1 MENHHG
7 KPQDSMQSDGEGEE
21 VTAPGLGL
29 SASGRASVGLPPKGQ
44 KVGANEAAGT
54 ATDMAAKMANLGKST
69 GSTLKSSNNVF
80 N

>member
-29 SASGRASVGLPPKGQ
+29 SASGRASLGLPPQGQ
-44 KVGANEAAGT
+44 KVGAIEAAGT
-54 ATDMAAKMANLGKST
+54 STDMATKMAKLGKST
-69 GSTLKSSNNVF
+69 GSALNIRKKCTH
-80 N
+80 

>member
-1 MENHHG
+1 MESNHG
-7 KPQDSMQSDGEGEE
+7 APQDGMGSDKEGEE
-21 VTAPGLGL
+21 VTAPGMGL
-29 SASGRASVGLPPKGQ
+29 SALARASLGLQPQGQ

-54 ATDMAAKMANLGKST
+54 ATDMAAKMANLGKSA

>member
-1 MENHHG
+1 
-7 KPQDSMQSDGEGEE
+7 MQSDGEGEE
-21 VTAPGLGL
+21 VTAPGLGI
-29 SASGRASVGLPPKGQ
+29 SASARDSLGLQPQGQ

-69 GSTLKSSNNVF
+69 GSTLNTSNNVF